1 MNIQPVACRPLHL
14 ALVTANPLRI
24 GGMQTFSR
32 FLVGIACEAGW
43 RVTVAL
49 SGEDVFTGIRG
60 SLDVRQLDWV
70 DADLAGDRRYHMRTI
85 LARRRWF
92 REHRPDVALFVQSS
106 NTPFRSS
113 VVGAVL
119 AGTPVV
125 MTHRTMPWIRD
136 FVPAGRHLSGLL
148 PGFGLHN
155 RRQVFKTR
163 IAAALA
169 SRIVYNS
176 EFVRQEY
183 ESIYG
188 YPRSKGCVILNAAP
202 PAESVVAR
210 RPLQDCVVIGY
221 LGRLADEKRIDVLIR
236 AFAAMRHRQRA
247 RLLLCGDGPL
257 RESLAKLADELG
269 AADRVEFRAGTS
281 NAAAAYAEMDVVSVC
296 SRRESSSNT
305 VLEAMA
311 AGKAVVVSD
320 AGGLPE
326 LIDNGQAGVCVPV
339 GDVAGMADALDRLA
353 ADRDERT
360 RLGRAAQA
368 LARQRHDAARVG
380 RQWLDLLGEVAAQRC
395 CRRNASVDD
404 LNAEPVASP
413 G

>member
-1 MNIQPVACRPLHL
+1 MKTELVACRPLHL
-14 ALVTANPLRI
+14 ALVTANPLGI

-32 FLVGIACEAGW
+32 FLVETACATGW
-43 RVTVAL
+43 QVTVAL
-49 SGEDVFTGIRG
+49 SGKDIFAGMPGRLAVEHV
-60 SLDVRQLDWV
+60 DWV
-70 DADLAGDRRYHMRTI
+70 EADLAGDRRYHLRTI

-92 REHRPDVALFVQSS
+92 HEHRPEVALFVQSS

-136 FVPAGRHLSGLL
+136 FVPAGRHLFGLL
-148 PGFGLHN
+148 PGLGLHN
-155 RRQVFKTR
+155 RRQIFKTR

-188 YPRSKGCVILNAAP
+188 YPRSKGCVIVNAAP
-202 PAESVVAR
+202 PADRVIAR
-210 RPLQDCVVIGY
+210 RQSRDSVVIGY

-236 AFAAMRHRQRA
+236 AFAAMRYRQKA
-247 RLLLCGDGPL
+247 RLMLYGDGPL
-257 RESLAKLADELG
+257 HDVLVKLADELG
-269 AADRVEFRAGTS
+269 VADRVEFRPSTS
-281 NAAAAYAEMDVVSVC
+281 DIAAAYAEMDIVAVC

-305 VLEAMA
+305 ALEAMA

-326 LIDNGQAGVCVPV
+326 LIDNGEAGICVPV
-339 GDVAGMADALDRLA
+339 GDIAGMAETLDRLA
-353 ADRDERT
+353 TDRDERT

-368 LARQRHDAARVG
+368 LARERHDAVQVG
-380 RQWLDLLGEVAAQRC
+380 GQWVDLLGEVATQRC
-395 CRRNASVDD
+395 YRRNASVDD
-404 LNAEPVASP
+404 VKAEPVASL

>member
-1 MNIQPVACRPLHL
+1 MKMESMGCGPPHL
-14 ALVTANPLRI
+14 ALVTANPICI

-32 FLVGIACEAGW
+32 FLVETACKAGW

-49 SGEDVFTGIRG
+49 SGENVFAGVRG
-60 SLDVRQLDWV
+60 SLDVDRVDWV
-70 DADLAGDRRYHMRTI
+70 DADLCGDRRYHLRTI
-85 LARRRWF
+85 LSRRGWF
-92 REHRPDVALFVQSS
+92 REHRPDVGLFVQSS

-136 FVPAGRHLSGLL
+136 FIPAGRHLFRLL
-148 PGFGLHN
+148 PGLGLHN
-155 RRQVFKTR
+155 RRQVLKTR
-163 IAAALA
+163 VAAALA

-176 EFVRQEY
+176 EFVRREY
-183 ESIYG
+183 EGIYG
-188 YPRSKGCVILNAAP
+188 YPRSKGCVIVNAAP
-202 PAESVVAR
+202 PVDGVVVPR
-210 RPLQDCVVIGY
+210 RFQDCMVIGY

-236 AFAAMRHRQRA
+236 AFAAMRHRQKA
-247 RLLLCGDGPL
+247 RLLFYGDGPL
-257 RESLAKLADELG
+257 RESLAKLAADLG
-269 AADRVEFRAGTS
+269 IADRVEFRRSTTD
-281 NAAAAYAEMDVVSVC
+281 AAAAYAEMDIVSVC

-311 AGKAVVVSD
+311 AGRAVVVSD

-326 LIDNGQAGVCVPV
+326 LIDHGQAGVCVAV
-339 GDVAGMADALDRLA
+339 GDIAGMADALDRLA
-353 ADRDERT
+353 VDRDERI

-368 LARQRHDAARVG
+368 LARQRHDAGRVG
-380 RQWLDLLGEVAAQRC
+380 RQWLDLLGEVAAQRR

-404 LNAEPVASP
+404 LKAEPVAST